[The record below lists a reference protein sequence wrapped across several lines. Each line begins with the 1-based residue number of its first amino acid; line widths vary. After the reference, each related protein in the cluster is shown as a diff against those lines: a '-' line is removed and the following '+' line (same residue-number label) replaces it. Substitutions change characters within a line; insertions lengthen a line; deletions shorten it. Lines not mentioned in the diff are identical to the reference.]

1 MGPLQLCV
9 GHDSGFE
16 AAIHALRMTFKDQE
30 SEAVLLVD
38 HPAMAIHAISLQPLV
53 QRLNDQRAKQVWLAD
68 DVSAGGKL
76 DDLMQWWDRLSTEGP
91 KFGYYPNPSKDS
103 CQGRLL

>member
-1 MGPLQLCV
+1 
-9 GHDSGFE
+9 
-16 AAIHALRMTFKDQE
+16 MTFKDQE